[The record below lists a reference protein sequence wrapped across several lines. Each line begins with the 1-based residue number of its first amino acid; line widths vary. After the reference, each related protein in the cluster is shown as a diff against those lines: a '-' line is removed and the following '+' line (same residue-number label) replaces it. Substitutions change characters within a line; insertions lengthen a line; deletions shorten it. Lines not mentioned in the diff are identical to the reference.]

1 MHCYEEAA
9 TRPGLEEGDPERG
22 GNKVEG
28 VSRGSGYRTVLDLEG
43 QKDPEQEEGFCPR
56 FGLKLDKADEGEV
69 RC

>member
-43 QKDPEQEEGFCPR
+43 ERIPNKKRVF
-56 FGLKLDKADEGEV
+56 V
-69 RC
+69 